1 MILID
6 EGSDLHREFIP
17 QIIAYVRQYVKD
29 ERLVGKIVEHTFL
42 AFENKSD
49 KVHVTERSSL
59 SIYLRITAKGL
70 IKNYVNKSLK
80 HEQVNSH

>member
-1 MILID
+1 MILLD
-6 EGSDLHREFIP
+6 QGLDLHREFIT

-49 KVHVTERSSL
+49 KVHVADRSSL
-59 SIYLRITAKGL
+59 SVYLRITAKGL

>member
-1 MILID
+1 MVLLD
-6 EGSDLHREFIP
+6 QGSDLHREFIP
-17 QIIAYVRQYVKD
+17 QVIAFVRQYVKD

-49 KVHVTERSSL
+49 KMHVVDKSSL

-70 IKNYVNKSLK
+70 IKKYA
-80 HEQVNSH
+80 Q